1 MKKSNDFMGRQG
13 DVLLRK
19 IIALPIGAVK
29 AKTRVVAEGEGHHNH
44 LAIGDLEVLELNE
57 KFYLAVNTE
66 GKLVHVHTG
75 TETLAEHL
83 PIELEQGFYEVI
95 HQQQYN
101 PYEKAIERVRD

>member
-1 MKKSNDFMGRQG
+1 MKKQFIGRQG
-13 DVLLRK
+13 DVLLRQIK
-19 IIALPIGAVK
+19 ELPSNAIK
-29 AKTRVVAEGEGHHNH
+29 AKTQIVAVGEGHHEH
-44 LAIGDLEVLELNE
+44 KAMGDLEVLECDE
-57 KFYLAVNTE
+57 KLYLAVNTE

-83 PIELEQGFYEVI
+83 PIELEVGFYEVI